1 MCVEIKLFSQT
12 IKLAQDF
19 VRRKLRLFNTRKE
32 LNSQIVHTIFSDRQL
47 RYNHTHTE
55 SPTLTYWV

>member
-1 MCVEIKLFSQT
+1 MCVEIKLISQT

-32 LNSQIVHTIFSDRQL
+32 LNSQIVHTIFSDRKQY
-47 RYNHTHTE
+47 R
-55 SPTLTYWV
+55 PAAKI